1 MSEEKFLKNYF
12 KDLKELLNI
21 DLYLNDLLK
30 TKKILGEINLDKKKN
45 NDFWQRR

>member
-30 TKKILGEINLDKKKN
+30 TKKILGEINLGKKK
-45 NDFWQRR
+45 